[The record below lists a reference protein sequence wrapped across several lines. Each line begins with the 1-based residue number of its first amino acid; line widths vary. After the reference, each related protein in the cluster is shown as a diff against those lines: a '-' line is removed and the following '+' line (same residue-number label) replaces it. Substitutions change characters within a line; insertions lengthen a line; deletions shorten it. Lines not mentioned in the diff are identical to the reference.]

1 MFLKLR
7 KVMTDILENPFKNI
21 SEANRLKAIKYSKKG
36 IGIAYAIVRFALLS
50 STGFIILYPL
60 LYMIVT
66 SVMNPSAF
74 GSSTRVWIPTGFN
87 MIENY
92 SMAWQALDY
101 GNSIINTFKFEIA
114 SSLLEVVSCAVIG
127 YGFARFEFKGK
138 KIFTAILFLT
148 ILIPDMMVLVPRMGN
163 FKNLD
168 FLGIGGGIESIVHW
182 FGDVIGWDFLLKF
195 DITPKIIN
203 TGWTLW
209 LPSIF
214 GVGLRSGVL
223 IYIYIQF
230 FTGLPRE
237 LEEAAWVDGAG
248 PFKTFLRIAV
258 PSSSVVF
265 ITVTVFSVVWHWND
279 SLLSGMYFTSQ
290 LPLGNKLSAVED
302 YIGAVWGLYKGSA
315 SPQQASII
323 MAACLM
329 FVAPVLIF
337 YMIVQRGFVESI
349 DRVGITG

>member
-1 MFLKLR
+1 M
-7 KVMTDILENPFKNI
+7 ENPFKNI
-21 SEANRLKAIKYSKKG
+21 SEANRLKALKYAKTGTS
-36 IGIAYAIVRFALLS
+36 IAYSIIRYALLIS
-50 STGFIILYPL
+50 VGFIILYPL
-60 LYMIVT
+60 LYMIVA
-66 SVMNPSAF
+66 SIMSPVAF
-74 GSSTRVWIPTGFN
+74 NSSTRVWIPTSFN
-87 MIENY
+87 IIENY
-92 SMAWQALDY
+92 SMAWEALGY
-101 GNSIINTFKFEIA
+101 GKAFFNTIRFEIVSA
-114 SSLLEVVSCAVIG
+114 LIEVVSCAVIG
-127 YGFARFEFKGK
+127 YGFARFDFKGK

-168 FLGIGGGIESIVHW
+168 FVGIGKGIESVVHW
-182 FGDVIGWDFLLKF
+182 FGEVIGLDWSRF
-195 DITPKIIN
+195 DITPKIVN

-265 ITVTVFSVVWHWND
+265 ITVTVFSVIWHWND
-279 SLLSGMYFTSQ
+279 SLLSGMYFTRN
-290 LPLGNKLSAVED
+290 LPLANTLSNVEE
-302 YIGAVWGLYKGSA
+302 YIVQAYMLYIR
-315 SPQQASII
+315 PQTPQGGSII

-329 FVAPVLIF
+329 FIAPVLIF